1 MASGKVT
8 TLYQGK
14 TTEENF
20 HVEFSSLAQEV
31 EITVS
36 GGQLISSEIYGRA
49 ADMVLSEGEKEIVI
63 KGVPLNES
71 SVVITYPVAREGE
84 TDQETNPLITNDAM
98 ASALAEHVR
107 KYLTMRNTYDVSYR
121 GNPEME
127 VGDIIGLQTRYSGEI
142 EALILVDEI
151 SFVGSLRGQMKVKG
165 LL

>member
-1 MASGKVT
+1 MASGKII
-8 TLYQGK
+8 TLYQGT

-31 EITVS
+31 EISVS
-36 GGQLISSEIYGRA
+36 GGTLISSAIYGRA

-84 TDQETNPLITNDAM
+84 TDQEINPLITNDAM
-98 ASALAEHVR
+98 ATALAEHVT
-107 KYLTMRNTYDVSYR
+107 KYLTMRNTYDVAYR
-121 GNPEME
+121 GNPELE
-127 VGDIIGLQTRYSGEI
+127 AGDIIGLQTRYSGEI
-142 EALILVDEI
+142 EALVLVDEI
-151 SFVGSLRGQMKVKG
+151 SYNGPIRGQIKVKG